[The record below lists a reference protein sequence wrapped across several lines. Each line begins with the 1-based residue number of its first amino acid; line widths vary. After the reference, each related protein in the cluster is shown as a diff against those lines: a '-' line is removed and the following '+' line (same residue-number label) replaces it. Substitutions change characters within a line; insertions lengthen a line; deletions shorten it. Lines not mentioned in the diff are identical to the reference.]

1 MSTPRETGLA
11 LGRLL
16 RVSLT
21 ASAIADVICGMAI
34 GGGGRLPGGITP
46 LAGVVASLGVYH
58 GAMALND
65 WADAD
70 HDAGT
75 RPERPIPS
83 GAIPRDVA
91 FGIGLALV
99 LIGVVAGAVAS
110 PAHWPWMLGVAACA
124 VGYDLVG
131 RGPLRGP
138 LLLGLCRAGNLGFGI
153 AIGGGA
159 AMGAGPWLLAP
170 AVYFAYVFLVSLGG
184 RLEDGESQANVA
196 TMGPATLGSAGVLL
210 ALTPAAAWAVGT
222 TSPPGGAALAWPL
235 ALLAAAGLLQ
245 RALRI
250 RKAGD
255 VGPVMGLALRRLLVL
270 TAIFALVAGGPGAGG
285 WAAAALALAGFPL
298 SHALRRVF
306 PPS

>member
-1 MSTPRETGLA
+1 MSSTPGTGLA

-21 ASAIADVICGMAI
+21 ASAIADVVCGMAI
-34 GGGGRLPGGITP
+34 GGGGRFPGALPA
-46 LAGVVASLGVYH
+46 LAGVAASLGVYH

-65 WADAD
+65 WADAE
-70 HDAGT
+70 HDAAT

-83 GAIPRDVA
+83 GAIPRDAA
-91 FGIGLALV
+91 FAIGLVLV
-99 LIGVVAGAVAS
+99 LLGVVAGAVAS
-110 PAHWPWMLGVAACA
+110 PAHWPWMLVVASCA

-159 AMGAGPWLLAP
+159 TMSPGPWLLAP
-170 AVYFAYVFLVSLGG
+170 ILYFLYVFLVSVGG
-184 RLEDGESQANVA
+184 RLEDGESDAEVRSA
-196 TMGPATLGSAGVLL
+196 GPASLGGAGALL
-210 ALTPAAAWAVGT
+210 ALSPLLAWALGTRPTPGGLLIAVPLAIAAAA
-222 TSPPGGAALAWPL
+222 SLLRRALAIHT
-235 ALLAAAGLLQ
+235 AS
-245 RALRI
+245 
-250 RKAGD
+250 D
-255 VGPVMGLALRRLLVL
+255 VGPVMGLALRRLLIL
-270 TAIFALVAGGPGAGG
+270 TAVFALAAGGPGPAG
-285 WAAAALALAGFPL
+285 WWAAALALAGFPL